1 MSLSRRERRKLFRD
15 LKKNGQD
22 LDGIVTPE
30 MGEEIRRRHLQKI
43 KNESVADD
51 VDQTETDSYDPS
63 GQTSYDSF
71 KSLIVNRDW
80 SKY

>member
-1 MSLSRRERRKLFRD
+1 MSISRRERRKIFRD

-22 LDGIVTPE
+22 LTGIVTPE

-43 KNESVADD
+43 KNESVEDGSN
-51 VDQTETDSYDPS
+51 QTEKDSYEPFGS
-63 GQTSYDSF
+63 SNYDSL